1 MHRSGGHFPGH
12 TVLHD
17 ERRGILFVG
26 DLIKVDLDGDTPV
39 GLSAHKAYHAQIP
52 LSHAELREARALVER
67 LDFAAVA
74 TPFEYA
80 APVTTKQVLAL
91 FDHHLRGQPKAG
103 PVPLAEL
110 S

>member
-1 MHRSGGHFPGH
+1 
-12 TVLHD
+12 
-17 ERRGILFVG
+17 
-26 DLIKVDLDGDTPV
+26 V